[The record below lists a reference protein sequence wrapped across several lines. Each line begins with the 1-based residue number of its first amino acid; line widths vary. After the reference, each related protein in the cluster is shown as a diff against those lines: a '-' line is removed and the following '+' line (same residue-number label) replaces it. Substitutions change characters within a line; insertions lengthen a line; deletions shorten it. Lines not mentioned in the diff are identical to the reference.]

1 MRFFLAL
8 NCVVLHE
15 KPRFSLLSAS
25 LLPRVTKVKDTFQGC
40 GIFSTEHVKENKQVI
55 SLFSK
60 LFCWKSFELQPKQTI
75 NFKDRMVDSV

>member
-1 MRFFLAL
+1 MRFFFLAL

-15 KPRFSLLSAS
+15 KPRFSSLSAS

-40 GIFSTEHVKENKQVI
+40 GIFSTEHVKENERVI

-60 LFCWKSFELQPKQTI
+60 LFCWKSFDKHQ
-75 NFKDRMVDSV
+75 R